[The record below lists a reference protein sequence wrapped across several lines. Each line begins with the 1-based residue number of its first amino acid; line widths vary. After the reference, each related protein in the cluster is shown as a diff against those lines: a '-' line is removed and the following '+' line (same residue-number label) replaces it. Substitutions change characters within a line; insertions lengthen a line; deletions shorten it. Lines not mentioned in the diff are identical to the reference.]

1 MSPVALAALDG
12 IPEDGEEEEETGG
25 GITNVTHKEAFMS
38 VETVEKIA
46 AKLSCPINLGNNKA
60 APISLSDA
68 ADAIM
73 NSPKFKVKVWLEKRN
88 KLFNFTA
95 SSAGSKLPPSA
106 VVSSVLTGY
115 LGKHANML

>member
-1 MSPVALAALDG
+1 
-12 IPEDGEEEEETGG
+12 
-25 GITNVTHKEAFMS
+25 MS

-46 AKLSCPINLGNNKA
+46 AKLSCPINLGSNKG

-73 NSPKFKVKVWLEKRN
+73 NSPKFKTKVWLEKRN
-88 KLFNFTA
+88 KLFNFSA